1 MKSLFYKNI
10 MMVLLPFPDMGALDR
25 GFVQVISP
33 DGRLMGNVV
42 FLTGIDRRDDLG
54 IPNRFDIY
62 LREDEPG
69 SHNGIASDNKA
80 QP

>member
-1 MKSLFYKNI
+1 MVDTQKSRNMKSLFYKNI

-54 IPNRFDIY
+54 IPNRFIY
-62 LREDEPG
+62 ERMNQAVIME
-69 SHNGIASDNKA
+69 
-80 QP
+80 